1 MRILNETE
9 PKEVM
14 RYFEDICSIPHGSGN
29 TGMIADYCERF
40 AAEHS
45 LECIRD
51 EHNNVIIKK
60 PASDPELAGETVIIQ
75 GHLDM
80 VCAKEPGV
88 DIDLESEG
96 LRLKTDGEYIWADGT
111 TLGGDDGIAVAMA
124 LAVLASDGIR
134 HPNLECV
141 FTTDEEVGMLGAS
154 ALDTENISGRM
165 LLNIDSEEEGIFTVS
180 CAGGAVLT
188 AALPITRYGS
198 DKNESGKRYTVRIE
212 GLTGGHSG
220 TEIDKGRE
228 NACVMLG
235 RLLADL
241 DARAEY
247 ALVSVN
253 GGEKDNAIPRC
264 AEAEIETRDLSGF
277 EAAVAE
283 IAGEYKLRY
292 GCAEPKLAI
301 ELRGCDAC
309 EMPMYSACKAA
320 VIRLLTGLPNGVK
333 RMSPDIRD
341 LVETSDNIG
350 ILETNGESVTVT
362 VSVRS
367 SDEDEKAALLGEIAM
382 AVTSAGGE
390 YSVSGEYP
398 AWEYKKESRLRDAAA
413 EVYVKQYGSQPVIS
427 VIHAGLECGIFC
439 GKLPELDC
447 ISFGPNILD
456 IHTPQERLDIG
467 STARVY
473 DFLKEL
479 LGRLG

>member
-1 MRILNETE
+1 M
-9 PKEVM
+9 
-14 RYFEDICSIPHGSGN
+14 
-29 TGMIADYCERF
+29 
-40 AAEHS
+40 
-45 LECIRD
+45 
-51 EHNNVIIKK
+51 
-60 PASDPELAGETVIIQ
+60 
-75 GHLDM
+75 
-80 VCAKEPGV
+80 
-88 DIDLESEG
+88 
-96 LRLKTDGEYIWADGT
+96 
-111 TLGGDDGIAVAMA
+111 
-124 LAVLASDGIR
+124 
-134 HPNLECV
+134 
-141 FTTDEEVGMLGAS
+141 
-154 ALDTENISGRM
+154 
-165 LLNIDSEEEGIFTVS
+165 
-180 CAGGAVLT
+180 
-188 AALPITRYGS
+188 
-198 DKNESGKRYTVRIE
+198 
-212 GLTGGHSG
+212 
-220 TEIDKGRE
+220 
-228 NACVMLG
+228 MLG

-283 IAGEYKLRY
+283 LAGEYKLRY

-350 ILETNGESVTVT
+350 ILKTNGENVTVT

-427 VIHAGLECGIFC
+427 AIHAGLECGIFC